1 MMFGHVETRA
11 ERTEHLLRVRDLQ
24 DDTGGFTTF
33 IPWSF
38 QPHCTDLGGEAAGSW
53 DYLKTLAISRLVLD
67 NVPNL
72 QVSWVTQ
79 GGKIAQVAL
88 AFGANDFG
96 STMIEEN
103 VVAAAGV
110 TFRLSENEIKHLI
123 TSAGYRAQRRDHLYQ
138 MVEMEQGRGQW
149 TLTPSPAPLPQS
161 RKFFRAGEGG
171 RPRPSPKLPLRQA
184 RVPHQRGLGGEL
196 EGRAGDR
203 RSPGPSLNPR
213 ARGHCPGGGAPG
225 FSGEGCAVFGGK
237 VQATPFGES
246 NPVHLF
252 EHEGLPFAVLSP
264 ARGGGL

>member
-1 MMFGHVETRA
+1 MRFIRGHGLHVHGFSPPEIMYFSRRSGLTVSQVLERLMAAGLGSIPGGGAEILVDRVRQNLSPNKCSAGEWLEVMAAAHKLGLRSTATMMFGHVETRA

-24 DDTGGFTTF
+24 DDTGGFTAF

-123 TSAGYRAQRRDHLYQ
+123 TSAGYRAQRRDHRVPL
-138 MVEMEQGRGQW
+138 VGLREGARGQW
-149 TLTPSPAPLPQS
+149 PPAPSPAPP
-161 RKFFRAGEGG
+161 
-171 RPRPSPKLPLRQA
+171 PP
-184 RVPHQRGLGGEL
+184 
-196 EGRAGDR
+196 
-203 RSPGPSLNPR
+203 
-213 ARGHCPGGGAPG
+213 
-225 FSGEGCAVFGGK
+225 
-237 VQATPFGES
+237 TP
-246 NPVHLF
+246 
-252 EHEGLPFAVLSP
+252 
-264 ARGGGL
+264 

>member
-24 DDTGGFTTF
+24 DDTGGFTAF

-123 TSAGYRAQRRDHLYQ
+123 TSAGYTWRKDGIMCTVYLREGA
-138 MVEMEQGRGQW
+138 RGQW
-149 TLTPSPAPLPQS
+149 PPAPSL
-161 RKFFRAGEGG
+161 
-171 RPRPSPKLPLRQA
+171 KLP
-184 RVPHQRGLGGEL
+184 P
-196 EGRAGDR
+196 
-203 RSPGPSLNPR
+203 P
-213 ARGHCPGGGAPG
+213 
-225 FSGEGCAVFGGK
+225 
-237 VQATPFGES
+237 TP
-246 NPVHLF
+246 
-252 EHEGLPFAVLSP
+252 
-264 ARGGGL
+264 